1 MRKIQ
6 VVVFIAMGLYLSGC
20 SNRIAEPLKSEAYCD
35 HVIVSNLQVS
45 EPYIE
50 VSDVKIFLTGQ
61 GSYQTTYL
69 EKANNRYRFRIT
81 TPENLFPQ
89 QATKEKISAALS
101 TFRPLAKFG
110 RHEIANNWEPVFQI
124 DLNKSKVSKILA
136 YRKLE
141 MVDATVDAKCSQ
153 SKFSHEIAFTYYL
166 RNQSDGT
173 LDCKL
178 ANNLKD
184 IDAKLQ
190 EYCADTSWN

>member
-1 MRKIQ
+1 MRLLRIFSLVLIIFQ
-6 VVVFIAMGLYLSGC
+6 LGGC
-20 SNRIAEPLKSEAYCD
+20 SSESVQSTKKQQYCEK
-35 HVIVSNLQVS
+35 IILSNLQVS
-45 EPYIE
+45 EPYVD

-89 QATKEKISAALS
+89 QATKAKISAALS
-101 TFRPLAKFG
+101 TFKPLAKFG
-110 RHEIANNWEPVFQI
+110 RHEIANNWEPVFEI
-124 DLNKSKVSKILA
+124 DLSHSKVSKILA

-166 RNQSDGT
+166 RNQSDGI